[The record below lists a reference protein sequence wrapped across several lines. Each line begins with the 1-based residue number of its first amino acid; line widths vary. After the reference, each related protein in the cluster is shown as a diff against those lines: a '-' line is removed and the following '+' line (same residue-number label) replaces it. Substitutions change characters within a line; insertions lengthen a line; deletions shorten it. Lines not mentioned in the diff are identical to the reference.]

1 MTVKEL
7 INELRKYPENQ
18 RVLLSEYDG
27 YNDIQLMQPIT
38 AVEDI
43 GGEDEY
49 EYVPF
54 RYQQAEKCHTPKGD
68 VFEAVVIVGWV

>member
-1 MTVKEL
+1 MTIKEL

-18 RVLLSEYDG
+18 RVLLSEGAG

-43 GGEDEY
+43 ECDEL
-49 EYVPF
+49 PF
-54 RYQQAEKCHTPKGD
+54 RYQESKKCATPKGD
-68 VFEAVVIVGWV
+68 IFEAVVICGWV